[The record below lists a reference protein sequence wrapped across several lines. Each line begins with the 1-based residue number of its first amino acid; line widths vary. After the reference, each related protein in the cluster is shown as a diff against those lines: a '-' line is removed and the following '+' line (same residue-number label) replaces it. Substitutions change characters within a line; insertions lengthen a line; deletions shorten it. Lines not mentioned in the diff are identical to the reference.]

1 MIADYSAIHLQIH
14 LAAPLITGID
24 GDAVGTGFIPV
35 LPPQNISKICGPGG
49 NEMITVKG
57 VRAGI
62 NPAPTLGD
70 INILTA
76 NLLFFCR
83 LGRG

>member
-62 NPAPTLGD
+62 NPAPTNPPAGTLDHGY
-70 INILTA
+70 
-76 NLLFFCR
+76 
-83 LGRG
+83 